1 MGQSYT
7 SLSFNI
13 LGINV
18 LTVIFAIV
26 AYFIYGNNLGAM
38 LAIVLLSILWN
49 FAMFVSIIPFGG
61 FIIYWFIA
69 DYIRSWVFSIAN
81 ISSTWLTDLMWWL
94 YIIVAIIVTI
104 ASTMI
109 LLRVR
114 AKKECRVVDG
124 KTVCRWIIK

>member
-109 LLRVR
+109 LLRV
-114 AKKECRVVDG
+114 
-124 KTVCRWIIK
+124 